1 MPLSSG
7 EGCKELGIDSAQDLL
22 RPTPLPKPCNLA
34 LQKVEETENSS
45 LASHH
50 LSSLYQ
56 AIEDYPSYKA
66 THKIFIKLRSQTK
79 VMKPREPE

>member
-1 MPLSSG
+1 MSLSSG
-7 EGCKELGIDSAQDLL
+7 EGCKIQGVNSAQDLL

-34 LQKVEETENSS
+34 LQKVEETENSP

-50 LSSLYQ
+50 LSSLHQ

-66 THKIFIKLRSQTK
+66 TRKIFIKLHFQMK
-79 VMKPREPE
+79 IMKPREPK